1 MTSHASKPPGL
12 PSTTSGCG
20 RRALTAMLGASGLAL
35 LAACSGT
42 LLPKLPVPPARFTLD
57 DAGTAAAR
65 PAAPAAP
72 ASLPEGAPVLVVAMP
87 RAAPGYDSRRMV
99 YLRRPQELETF
110 AFHEWVDAPAQMQA
124 PLLVRALQDSAGFR
138 AVLLAPSSAAGAW
151 RLETDLIRLH
161 QDFSHAPSQIRL
173 TLRAVLLDTATRRV
187 IAWRE
192 FDVIEPATGDDPT
205 AGVQAARRAT
215 QGVMRALAAFCSSQA
230 PGTATEPRSPPRPV
244 PSPSLPDRR

>member
-1 MTSHASKPPGL
+1 MTSHASEPPGL
-12 PSTTSGCG
+12 PSATSGCG
-20 RRALTAMLGASGLAL
+20 RRAVTAMLGASGLSL
-35 LAACSGT
+35 MAACGGT

-57 DAGTAAAR
+57 DAGTVAAR
-65 PAAPAAP
+65 PATPAVP

-87 RAAPGYDSRRMV
+87 RAAPGYGSRRMV

-110 AFHEWVDAPAQMQA
+110 AFHEWVDAPAEMLA

-138 AVLLAPSSAAGAW
+138 AVLLAPSSAASAW

-173 TLRAVLLDTATRRV
+173 TLRAVLLDTATRQV

-192 FDVIEPATGDDPT
+192 FDVIEPATGDDPK
-205 AGVQAARRAT
+205 AGVHAARRAT
-215 QGVMRALAAFCSSQA
+215 QGVMRALAAFCSLQA
-230 PGTATEPRSPPRPV
+230 LGTATEPHSRPRQV
-244 PSPSLPDRR
+244 PSAGLPDRH